1 MENRTLDQAKELVNN
16 SFPTIFSK
24 EDVMNLLGS
33 ISIPEPV
40 EVPVLEG
47 KFALT
52 EEQIE
57 SLAEKIA
64 SRMEDDVDSII
75 DSDDADFDIDVD
87 YDRRINVEISGGI
100 TINTSS
106 VEDIAQFIIREFIDE
121 LNEANE
127 ED

>member
-64 SRMEDDVDSII
+64 SRMEDDVDTII

-87 YDRRINVEISGGI
+87 YDRRINITIDGGI
-100 TINTSS
+100 TIDTSS
-106 VEDIAQFIIREFIDE
+106 VETIAQFVIREFINE

>member
-1 MENRTLDQAKELVNN
+1 MEKRTLDQARELVNN

-33 ISIPEPV
+33 IEIPEAEEETPK
-40 EVPVLEG
+40 G
-47 KFALT
+47 KFFLS
-52 EEQIE
+52 EDQIA

-64 SRMEDDVDSII
+64 SKMEDDADSII

-87 YDRRINVEISGGI
+87 YDRRINI
-100 TINTSS
+100 TIDGGLSIDTSL
-106 VEDIAQFIIREFIDE
+106 VEAHVHDAIREFIDE